1 MDAGFSLL
9 TAHDLLTKDVDE
21 LKVLIQQ
28 RREAENSKREKERR
42 SQRAGQADGRV
53 KQERRGGDDKD
64 GAGTRP
70 AHTPPACHLRRAK
83 QRLNRPA
90 LRARGLNPNGVCSRF
105 RAFRPAEPM
114 EDDEPGTSEISG
126 ADVTVLDGHSSEVFI
141 CSWSPA
147 GAVLASG
154 SGDSTARIWTLP
166 GVGGPGPEAGG
177 VPVVLRHVSSEG
189 EGEAAEGAAAN
200 GEGGKGEPK
209 SKDVTTLDWNGTG
222 TLLATGSYDGI
233 ARVWAADGTLQHT
246 LAKHTGPIFSLRW
259 NKRGDLLLSGS
270 LDKSAIVWDAATG
283 EVRQQFCFHSGPTL
297 DVDWKNNVTFATC
310 GTDNCIFVCKVG
322 EPAYVAKYAGHTHE
336 VNAVKWDPTGTLLAS
351 CSDDCTAKLWS
362 VKQEQ
367 PLFDLRAHTKEI
379 YTIKWSPTGPG
390 SNTPGRP
397 LVLATASFDATV
409 RLWNPVD
416 GSCVSLLARHREPV
430 YSVAFSPDGEFVASG
445 SFDRWLHVW
454 AVADGRLVR
463 SYRGGGGIFEVCW
476 SRDGDRLAASFA
488 NNSVAVL
495 TWRGA

>member
-1 MDAGFSLL
+1 
-9 TAHDLLTKDVDE
+9 
-21 LKVLIQQ
+21 
-28 RREAENSKREKERR
+28 
-42 SQRAGQADGRV
+42 
-53 KQERRGGDDKD
+53 
-64 GAGTRP
+64 
-70 AHTPPACHLRRAK
+70 
-83 QRLNRPA
+83 
-90 LRARGLNPNGVCSRF
+90 
-105 RAFRPAEPM
+105 M
-114 EDDEPGTSEISG
+114 EDDELPCTSEIRG

-166 GVGGPGPEAGG
+166 PGPSGSGAQAALTA
-177 VPVVLRHVSSEG
+177 PMVLRHV
-189 EGEAAEGAAAN
+189 AADAGGAAAPA
-200 GEGGKGEPK
+200 GADGDATAAASAAAAAAAGADGAAAAGGAGAEAK
-209 SKDVTTLDWNGTG
+209 SKDVTTLDWNGDG

-233 ARVWAADGTLQHT
+233 ARVWDASGALRFT

-270 LDKSAIVWDAATG
+270 LDKTAVVWDAATG
-283 EVRQQFCFHSGPTL
+283 AAKQQFAFHAGPTL
-297 DVDWKNNVTFATC
+297 DVDWKNNATFATC
-310 GTDNCIFVCKVG
+310 GTDCMIYVCRVG
-322 EPAYVAKYAGHTHE
+322 ETAAVKSYAGHANE

-351 CSDDCTAKLWS
+351 CSDDCTAKVWCL
-362 VKQEQ
+362 KQDR
-367 PLFDLRAHTKEI
+367 PLFDLREHAKEI

-409 RLWNPVD
+409 RLWNPSD
-416 GSCVSLLARHREPV
+416 GSCIACLARHKEPV

-445 SFDRWLHVW
+445 SFDRWLHIW
-454 AVADGRLVR
+454 AVKDGTLVR

-488 NNSVAVL
+488 NNTVAVL
-495 TWRGA
+495 DWRA

>member
-1 MDAGFSLL
+1 
-9 TAHDLLTKDVDE
+9 
-21 LKVLIQQ
+21 
-28 RREAENSKREKERR
+28 
-42 SQRAGQADGRV
+42 
-53 KQERRGGDDKD
+53 
-64 GAGTRP
+64 
-70 AHTPPACHLRRAK
+70 
-83 QRLNRPA
+83 
-90 LRARGLNPNGVCSRF
+90 
-105 RAFRPAEPM
+105 M

-189 EGEAAEGAAAN
+189 EGEAAAEGGPAN
-200 GEGGKGEPK
+200 GEAGGKGEPK

-310 GTDNCIFVCKVG
+310 GTDNLIFVCKVG
-322 EPAYVAKYAGHTHE
+322 EQAAVAKYAGHTHE